1 MKQGETSRRATLF
14 FTRAP
19 ISEARH
25 KRFHSIALEKQARLY
40 EAFIE
45 HISTVSKK
53 SNLPLVCAVDEPSFF
68 ESRIN
73 AQHLLI
79 QNGDSFSERLAGA
92 IDEAF
97 ALGYEELIV
106 IGNDSPAISATHFQM
121 ALQALSENDLSLG
134 ESTDG
139 GVYLIALKKD
149 SWEKIKAEFDTIR
162 WLSPMVFTDLCQIA
176 AEQHLL
182 IFYLQRLSEFDSLHD
197 VPLVLAEITS
207 EIVFRAV
214 SIMIEP
220 LNRVFTASYSAI
232 QEVSQ
237 INRLRFQKAP
247 PFRA

>member
-1 MKQGETSRRATLF
+1 MKQSETSRRATLF

-25 KRFHSIALEKQARLY
+25 KRFHSIAIEKQARLY

-45 HISTVSKK
+45 HFSREVHK
-53 SNLPLVCAVDEPSFF
+53 SNLPLVCAVDEPEFF

-79 QNGDSFSERLAGA
+79 QNGDSFSERLTGA

-97 ALGYEELIV
+97 ALGYDELIIV
-106 IGNDSPAISATHFQM
+106 GNDSPAVSAAHFQT
-121 ALQALSENDLSLG
+121 AIRGLGENDLALG

-139 GVYLIALKKD
+139 GVYLIALKKE

-176 AEQHLL
+176 AEQNLSA
-182 IFYLQRLSEFDSLHD
+182 FFLQQLSEFDSLHD
-197 VPLVLAEITS
+197 APLVLTEITS

-214 SIMIEP
+214 SIMLEP
-220 LNRVFTASYSAI
+220 LNRVFSASYSAI